1 MFWLYLSSEELIAEE
16 VEGPRE
22 DNAGIIP
29 RLNTTQYHKTPL
41 KGLKS

>member
-22 DNAGIIP
+22 YNASIVP
-29 RLNTTQYHKTPL
+29 RLNIAQYHKTPL